1 MASESL
7 DQAKRTRI
15 LIVEDDELQMQVLQ
29 AGLAT
34 VGFDIET
41 VSDGLEA
48 VWKVNAGHYD
58 VVLIDYQIPAIDGL
72 GTARLVGDLMGGPA
86 KPVLIALTATPT
98 HLKARE
104 SGQES
109 AFNAIVNKPWDLAS
123 LHLIIT
129 RCLEGA
135 PDSAARRASEYEL
148 ILKGWEDYDT
158 EPERPGA
165 VGDDPG
171 PARILV
177 IEDDDS
183 QQMLL
188 ASILQRQGYVV
199 ETASDG
205 LQAVRRIRGG
215 CFDLVLVDFQLP
227 EFDGLAVAMMVHNL
241 MGQAARPRM
250 IAFTATPGRLRE
262 TEKLADLIFDEITEK
277 SSDFQSLIR
286 SVDRLLR
293 ASPNPVARRAAASVQ
308 SMNGTT

>member
-165 VGDDPG
+165 V
-171 PARILV
+171 
-177 IEDDDS
+177 S
-183 QQMLL
+183 
-188 ASILQRQGYVV
+188 
-199 ETASDG
+199 
-205 LQAVRRIRGG
+205 
-215 CFDLVLVDFQLP
+215 
-227 EFDGLAVAMMVHNL
+227 
-241 MGQAARPRM
+241 
-250 IAFTATPGRLRE
+250 
-262 TEKLADLIFDEITEK
+262 
-277 SSDFQSLIR
+277 
-286 SVDRLLR
+286 
-293 ASPNPVARRAAASVQ
+293 
-308 SMNGTT
+308 